1 MIVEVLAG
9 LVTDVCLWERPTFK
23 AILKASQW
31 VFEFPRHWGTIFPTC
46 EESARTPLTK
56 WLFSGAELYFYGSKG
71 PVTHF
76 PFFFLIWLYSETPTL
91 PWLKL
96 SLSYAFC
103 NSQNCVI
110 LNALSMPCQI
120 LSADPC
126 QQRKLPLSYPMEH
139 VGHWLWVQ
147 WPQTLWSLSPI
158 QHLFCYI
165 PVSHQLCY
173 VTIFGFS
180 SQPSSLAPCS
190 LSRHLSLSS
199 LFLPWVII
207 SSGFPQS
214 SSRVQRSKRET
225 CWRKPSQLA
234 PD

>member
-1 MIVEVLAG
+1 
-9 LVTDVCLWERPTFK
+9 
-23 AILKASQW
+23 
-31 VFEFPRHWGTIFPTC
+31 
-46 EESARTPLTK
+46 
-56 WLFSGAELYFYGSKG
+56 
-71 PVTHF
+71 
-76 PFFFLIWLYSETPTL
+76 
-91 PWLKL
+91 
-96 SLSYAFC
+96 
-103 NSQNCVI
+103 
-110 LNALSMPCQI
+110 MPCQI

-126 QQRKLPLSYPMEH
+126 QQRKLPLSYPMAH

-173 VTIFGFS
+173 ITIFGFS

-234 PD
+234 QTSTESLKAGSLKHQAVKLYQDQTDLAEAHNSPRLSWISRAAKVLLPNFMLFLWSMGSLV